1 MAESILET
9 SWIEDGIADSE
20 KDAIQEIVDM
30 AAFHDGITKSV
41 LALDWYE
48 DGVSETEL
56 RAIRYLD
63 AIAGDDEPAAE
74 IVASLAWFVDGVSE
88 SDVYAM
94 RNILLISQDDGASAR
109 RIVAMPFI
117 STLEPADIAAIRSLS
132 SMAYFQSRGFEY
144 VMARDSLSDGITD
157 AQSPIVAM
165 LYGVYKINPG
175 LMDTLLDP
183 NLTTI
188 ERRMIS
194 LPLTGSV
201 DLVIVRTRP
210 GAARSMDLLEYAA
223 RTSEEL
229 MGEPLPTNFVGL
241 LFEDA
246 VSGGFAGTNFGTH
259 ITILPKY
266 DVDDD
271 SREANF
277 APHSIAHEVA
287 HYYWSGNADWV
298 DEGAAD
304 FMASAIENR
313 RIGESI
319 GVTNDPCPYANSIDE
334 LEEIAPERGSVEF
347 RCNYSLGERLFVDMR
362 HALGD
367 ESVWA
372 ALRSLY
378 LASEIDNDPD
388 DGRRGARVGVEHV
401 REAFQINKE
410 SNGNGAATVLARW
423 YDGGVEHD
431 LSRLD
436 PSAYDPSLPNI
447 NGRID
452 QAYITLNPDGT
463 PVSMF
468 STSDVAGYVWLNLE
482 YSYNVGGAPRETTLE
497 IVEFYEDGF
506 EFKRRRYT
514 ISAQSAYIGGTSWY
528 SIGANPPA
536 PGRYWVYVYDG
547 ARKVAEVQYEVTP

>member
-1 MAESILET
+1 M
-9 SWIEDGIADSE
+9 
-20 KDAIQEIVDM
+20 VDM
-30 AAFHDGITKSV
+30 AAFHTGITQSV
-41 LALDWYE
+41 LALDWYA
-48 DGVSETEL
+48 DGVGETEL

-94 RNILLISQDDGASAR
+94 RNIRLISQDDTSSAR
-109 RIVAMPFI
+109 QIAAMPFL
-117 STLEPADIAAIRSLS
+117 STLEPADIAAIRSLA

-144 VMARDSLSDGITD
+144 VMARVSLSEGITD
-157 AQSPIVAM
+157 AQSHIVAM
-165 LYGVYKINPG
+165 LYGVYKINPS
-175 LMDTLLDP
+175 LVDTLLDP
-183 NLTTI
+183 SLTTT

-194 LPLTGSV
+194 LPLTGNV
-201 DLVIVRTRP
+201 ELVIVRTSP

-241 LFEDA
+241 LFGDA

-259 ITILPKY
+259 ITIRSKY

-271 SREANF
+271 SHEANF

-313 RIGESI
+313 RVGESI
-319 GVTNDPCPYANSIDE
+319 GVTNDPCAYANSIDE

-362 HALGD
+362 RALGD

-372 ALRSLY
+372 GLRSLY
-378 LASEIDNDPD
+378 LASELDDDPD
-388 DGRRGARVGVEHV
+388 DGRRGVKVGVEHM
-401 REAFQINKE
+401 REAFQINE
-410 SNGNGAATVLARW
+410 SNGSDAAAVLSRW
-423 YDGGVEHD
+423 YDGGAERD

-436 PSAYDPSLPNI
+436 LSAPDPSLPNI

-463 PVSMF
+463 PASTF
-468 STSDVAGYVWLNLE
+468 STKDVTGYVWLNLE
-482 YSYNVGGAPRETTLE
+482 YSYNVSGAPRETALE

-506 EFKRRRYT
+506 EFKRRRYAV
-514 ISAQSAYIGGTSWY
+514 SAQSSYIGGTSWY
-528 SIGANPPA
+528 SVGSNPPA